1 MNAAKWNSLTPEQQG
16 VVQAAATK
24 AATEIANKAWERSD
38 GFVQKMRD
46 KGYEIVEF
54 SQEER
59 DVIKSAVT
67 EAVWPTVSDVSGQDL
82 LDRTLANDG

>member
-1 MNAAKWNSLTPEQQG
+1 
-16 VVQAAATK
+16 
-24 AATEIANKAWERSD
+24 
-38 GFVQKMRD
+38 MRD

-67 EAVWPTVSDVSGQDL
+67 EAVWPTVSDIIGQDL
-82 LDRTLANDG
+82 LDRLLANDG